1 MKPNFP
7 KIWVLGASFKTS
19 NMGVSA
25 LAESSIKCILTH
37 WPDASVILQT
47 NEDGVPLKFT
57 FSGRDFSVE
66 KKNLWFGKNI
76 FKNQNAYVL
85 LMYALLLKVI
95 PASRLKKAL
104 MARNPYFKDIMETD
118 IVVDITAG
126 DSFSDLYGIQRL
138 VLDSLF
144 KWLFLLCGKKL
155 VMLPQTYGP
164 FNKFIS
170 KAIAR
175 SVLTRTT
182 VIYSRDMQGVEY
194 VRKFLGK
201 AAGKT
206 TIQFIPDVAFV
217 LDAEKPDS
225 TVIEK
230 MESAKAGGHVIV
242 GLNISGLLYNKHQFE
257 FGIKSDYRQ
266 LVGEIIKLFMAH
278 HKSVVVLVPHVFA
291 HTGHYDSDPD
301 ACRQVYQ
308 QLANEYPDRI
318 VLVEET
324 LNHKQ
329 VKYLI
334 SCCDFFLGSRM
345 HSCIAAISQSVP
357 AIGLA
362 YSGKFIG
369 VFDSVGVGDLVVDLR
384 TEDER
389 QILASVQ
396 DIFKKRQQMAEQLRV
411 TIPKVQEKVLGLFD
425 DNNFNAMVNRYGLKT
440 ITNYKDC
447 L

>member
-1 MKPNFP
+1 MKQNFP
-7 KIWVLGASFKTS
+7 KIWVLGASFETS
-19 NMGVSA
+19 NMGINA
-25 LAESSIKCILTH
+25 LAESSLKCIFTH

-57 FSGRDFSVE
+57 FSNKKFSVDT
-66 KKNLWFGKNI
+66 KKLWFGRNI
-76 FKNQNAYVL
+76 FKPQNAYVL

-126 DSFSDLYGIQRL
+126 DSFSDLYDMRRL
-138 VLDSLF
+138 IFGSLF
-144 KWLFLLCGKKL
+144 KWLFILCGKKL

-175 SVLTRTT
+175 SVLARTT
-182 VIYSRDMQGVEY
+182 AIYSRDQKGVEY
-194 VRKFLGK
+194 VRKLLGK
-201 AAGKT
+201 AADKT

-230 MESAKAGGHVIV
+230 LESAKVGGHVIV
-242 GLNISGLLYNKHQFE
+242 GLNISGLLYNDAQAERK
-257 FGIKSDYRQ
+257 FGLKSDYQQ
-266 LVGEIIKLFMAH
+266 LVSEIIKLFMAH
-278 HKSVVVLVPHVFA
+278 QNTVVVLVPHVFA
-291 HTGHYDSDPD
+291 QTGRIESDPD

-308 QLANEYPDRI
+308 LLADEYPDRI
-318 VLVEET
+318 ILVEET
-324 LNHKQ
+324 LDHKQ

-384 TEDER
+384 IEDES
-389 QILASVQ
+389 QILVSVQ
-396 DIFKKRQQMAEQLRV
+396 EIFEKRQQMAEKLRV

-425 DNNFNAMVNRYGLKT
+425 DNNFNAMVIR
-440 ITNYKDC
+440 KD
-447 L
+447 